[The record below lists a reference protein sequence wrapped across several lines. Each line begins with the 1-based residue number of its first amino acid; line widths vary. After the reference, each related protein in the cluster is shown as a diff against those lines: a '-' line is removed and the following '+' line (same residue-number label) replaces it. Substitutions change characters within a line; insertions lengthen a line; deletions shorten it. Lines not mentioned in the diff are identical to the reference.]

1 MKEILAAPQYGDTKT
16 SSVFVAIEEI
26 TLKPGESITI
36 ISFYGKM
43 D

>member
-1 MKEILAAPQYGDTKT
+1 
-16 SSVFVAIEEI
+16 VFVAIEEI

-43 D
+43 DWWG